1 MSAPP
6 GDNLTAD
13 LNPAQRQV
21 VLHGEGPLLVVAGPG
36 SGKTTVLTRRAAR
49 LVALG
54 EEPRAIL
61 LITFTT
67 AARDEMRRR
76 LAALLPA
83 GSQADVS
90 TFHGLCYRLV
100 RAHHPE
106 RVRGLLDGSGQRR
119 LVGRL
124 LMQLARERRRQGA
137 VPPDADAAA
146 LDQALTDLSRL
157 RNAGLRATDPGAPTP
172 QGLRRDDLAALAAA
186 YATVK
191 EEQGTLDFDD
201 LLWEALDILD
211 DPALQHRCRER
222 WRHVLVD
229 ELQDVNRPQWAMLC
243 RLRAPAGNLCAVGDP
258 DQAIYGFRGASP
270 EHLLGFARDFPG
282 ATRVVLDRNYRSL
295 PAILARSN
303 AVITRNRQRI
313 AFAMHAAREEQGQV
327 RGRQFDSSEDEAAW
341 VARDVAARVGPGGVP
356 AAEVAVVYR
365 TTAYPFL
372 VLQALEQAGLPL
384 RVLGGV
390 TTPFAHPAAQ
400 DVLAYLRLAAGERDA
415 ALLRRIANRPARYI
429 SGDALA
435 KVAGSADPVAALAT
449 LPGLPGWV
457 REPVRRLQDGL
468 RRCAALPPQA
478 AIALIRGDLGYD
490 AYLRSEGDAEAAAV
504 VEEAQQAAAA
514 QATLPAFLDW
524 VRRVGERA
532 RAAAGHGDEAGVT
545 LTTTH
550 SAKGLEF
557 RAVYVLGCQEG
568 HLPHRRS
575 AGTLAGVEEERRL
588 FYVALTRAKDEAVCT
603 WVGEASRFLVEA
615 GLAATGAAAKG
626 GGGTASRAHPS
637 RRGRAAEGAGLAAGA
652 PGTQRTPDA
661 TPTVLG
667 LSRCRALAAFCAC
680 GPRAQGDHRFR
691 PGERACP
698 RCGAARERCA
708 QPVAQD
714 GLCAHHLRRGPA
726 EAVGGAMAAE
736 EHAPPR

>member
-6 GDNLTAD
+6 GDHLSAD
-13 LNPAQRQV
+13 LNPAQRQA

-54 EEPRAIL
+54 AEPRAIL

-76 LAALLPA
+76 LAALLPT

-106 RVRGLLDGSGQRR
+106 RVRALLDGSGQRR
-119 LVGRL
+119 LVGGL
-124 LMQLARERRRQGA
+124 LLQLARERRRQGA

-186 YATVK
+186 YAAVK
-191 EEQGTLDFDD
+191 
-201 LLWEALDILD
+201 
-211 DPALQHRCRER
+211 
-222 WRHVLVD
+222 
-229 ELQDVNRPQWAMLC
+229 
-243 RLRAPAGNLCAVGDP
+243 
-258 DQAIYGFRGASP
+258 
-270 EHLLGFARDFPG
+270 
-282 ATRVVLDRNYRSL
+282 
-295 PAILARSN
+295 
-303 AVITRNRQRI
+303 
-313 AFAMHAAREEQGQV
+313 
-327 RGRQFDSSEDEAAW
+327 
-341 VARDVAARVGPGGVP
+341 
-356 AAEVAVVYR
+356 
-365 TTAYPFL
+365 
-372 VLQALEQAGLPL
+372 
-384 RVLGGV
+384 
-390 TTPFAHPAAQ
+390 
-400 DVLAYLRLAAGERDA
+400 
-415 ALLRRIANRPARYI
+415 
-429 SGDALA
+429 
-435 KVAGSADPVAALAT
+435 
-449 LPGLPGWV
+449 
-457 REPVRRLQDGL
+457 
-468 RRCAALPPQA
+468 
-478 AIALIRGDLGYD
+478 
-490 AYLRSEGDAEAAAV
+490 
-504 VEEAQQAAAA
+504 
-514 QATLPAFLDW
+514 
-524 VRRVGERA
+524 
-532 RAAAGHGDEAGVT
+532 
-545 LTTTH
+545 
-550 SAKGLEF
+550 
-557 RAVYVLGCQEG
+557 
-568 HLPHRRS
+568 
-575 AGTLAGVEEERRL
+575 ERRL

-637 RRGRAAEGAGLAAGA
+637 SRGRAAEGAGLAAGA

-680 GPRAQGDHRFR
+680 GPRAQGGHRFR

-698 RCGAARERCA
+698 RCGAARQRCA

-726 EAVGGAMAAE
+726 EAVGGALVSE